1 MPSERGNDPSTNL
14 SGTDSFA
21 HIASGRAIR
30 NLVDGQD
37 DNLEN
42 PDNISQKE
50 TEVEVIPEDFDSF
63 NLDAV
68 DKLEDTKNK
77 NNDEE

>member
-1 MPSERGNDPSTNL
+1 MPNERGNDPSTNL

-30 NLVDGQD
+30 DLVDGQD

-42 PDNISQKE
+42 PQNINQREKE
-50 TEVEVIPEDFDSF
+50 ADVIPEDFDSF

-77 NNDEE
+77 ADQA